1 MAKAKGGLGK
11 GLGALLPVFDEE
23 EILKENADEV
33 KKIALAE
40 IIPNPEQP
48 RKVFDED
55 EMQDLAASVKEHGV
69 LVPIIVN
76 KNENDAQYVIV
87 AGERRYRAAKR
98 AGLAEVPAIV
108 KNYSEQEMLE
118 IALIEN
124 VQRSD
129 LNVIE
134 EARGYKLLMERFGY
148 TAEELSKRMGKSRSQ
163 VANIVRLLHLPEEV
177 IAMVAELCTRLFYKA
192 DSVI

>member
-76 KNENDAQYVIV
+76 KNENDEQYVIV

-124 VQRSD
+124 VQR
-129 LNVIE
+129 VI
-134 EARGYKLLMERFGY
+134 
-148 TAEELSKRMGKSRSQ
+148 
-163 VANIVRLLHLPEEV
+163 
-177 IAMVAELCTRLFYKA
+177 
-192 DSVI
+192 

>member
-76 KNENDAQYVIV
+76 KNENDEQYVIV
-87 AGERRYRAAKR
+87 AGERRYRAA
-98 AGLAEVPAIV
+98 
-108 KNYSEQEMLE
+108 
-118 IALIEN
+118 
-124 VQRSD
+124 
-129 LNVIE
+129 
-134 EARGYKLLMERFGY
+134 
-148 TAEELSKRMGKSRSQ
+148 
-163 VANIVRLLHLPEEV
+163 
-177 IAMVAELCTRLFYKA
+177 
-192 DSVI
+192 